1 MNLLDANLLL
11 YAYDEESPFHVQ
23 ARAFFETRLS
33 GDEPV
38 GLPWATILAFLR
50 LSTHSKVCSRPLAIE
65 EALEIVDSW
74 FGSPVVCVPE
84 PTDRHWVILAEL
96 LNTAGARGNLVP
108 DAHLAAL
115 AVQHGARLCSSD
127 RDFERFASWGRL
139 NWLNPLRQGGWVHEH
154 PAEYDW
160 REAKD

>member
-1 MNLLDANLLL
+1 MDLLDANLLL
-11 YAYDEESPFHVQ
+11 YAYDEESPFHGR
-23 ARAFFETRLS
+23 ARAFFETALS

-50 LSTHSKVCSRPLAIE
+50 LVTHPKVCTRPMTSE
-65 EALEIVDSW
+65 EALETVDSW

-84 PTDRHWVILAEL
+84 PTDRHWTTLAEL
-96 LNTAGARGNLVP
+96 VTEVGARGNLVP

-127 RDFERFASWGRL
+127 RDFARFPSLDW
-139 NWLNPLRQGGWVHEH
+139 WNPLETGGWVHE
-154 PAEYDW
+154 PPGEPY
-160 REAKD
+160 RV